1 MASYKLLVHSASQ
14 VVQVVGDGSRV
25 REGTSMKY
33 VDVLEGSCS
42 NGYSIL
48 VDRYVA
54 FSFIFALFTIIFET
68 LNLQHS
74 TFEQSSILSR
84 QWR

>member
-1 MASYKLLVHSASQ
+1 MASYKLLVHSAKQ

-25 REGTSMKY
+25 RKGASMKD

-48 VDRYVA
+48 VDRCVA
-54 FSFIFALFTIIFET
+54 FSFIFALFTNEP
-68 LNLQHS
+68 
-74 TFEQSSILSR
+74 
-84 QWR
+84 